1 MGLGGQMDSSVQEY
15 VCALPEEVRKVALK
29 ELREDDCSREQ
40 SLQQMRDWIKKH
52 PNIKKCR
59 TDAPFLLRFLRTKK
73 FSVPQACEM
82 IERYLIIRQLYPQW
96 FTKLDCN
103 DKDLSEIIGSGYLVP
118 LPERDAEGR
127 IILFSTAGKFDPH
140 KFTAAHM
147 ARVHSLITES
157 LMDDET
163 NQVNGYAYVNDEAGF
178 TMAHISLW
186 SLTDIRNMLR
196 CIQNSTPMRHKSNH
210 FLNISSN
217 AVKLIEF
224 AVSLLSEKLKSRIF
238 IHKSLDELHKQID
251 PKILPKEYGGQV
263 PLADMIDSLKKKL
276 AEKRDQVVALDEM
289 YIEIDEKS
297 CPLIS
302 EMNEELGMGLEGS
315 FKKLQVD

>member
-1 MGLGGQMDSSVQEY
+1 MGLGGEMFEPYTCPLPADVQ
-15 VCALPEEVRKVALK
+15 KVALD
-29 ELREDDCSREQ
+29 ELREDENTRNQ
-40 SLQQMRDWIKKH
+40 SLDQMREWITKH

-82 IERYLIIRQLYPQW
+82 LERYLIIRQLYPNW
-96 FTKLDCN
+96 FRNLDCE
-103 DKDLSEIIGSGYLVP
+103 DKELSEIIASGYLVP
-118 LPERDAEGR
+118 MFERDNGKLV
-127 IILFSTAGKFDPH
+127 IFSCAGKFDPH
-140 KFTAAHM
+140 KYTGAHM

-157 LMDDET
+157 LMDDEL
-163 NQVNGYAYVNDEAGF
+163 NQVHGYTYVNDEAGF
-178 TMAHISLW
+178 QMAHISLW

-224 AVSLLSEKLKSRIF
+224 AVSLLTEKLKSRII
-238 IHKSLDELHKQID
+238 IHKSMDELHKQMD
-251 PKILPKEYGGQV
+251 PKILPKEYGGKV
-263 PLADMIDSLKKKL
+263 PLAEMIVKLQETLK
-276 AEKRDQVVALDEM
+276 ARRNQVVALDEM

-297 CPLIS
+297 CPLIN
-302 EMNEELGMGLEGS
+302 EMNEELGIGLEGS
-315 FKKLQVD
+315 FKTLQVD